1 MKGKKAKPRILH
13 PARLLFKIWWRNQ
26 KLSRQA
32 KVQRIQHHQTSFTI
46 NAKGTSVGRKFKRKK
61 RLTQNKPKTIKKMV
75 IGSHILITTLNING
89 LNAPKKTETGWADE
103 NMLHGCISTYHVT
116 LLDPP
121 KLYVIIVY
129 Y

>member
-32 KVQRIQHHQTSFTI
+32 KVQRIQHHQTNFTI

-61 RLTQNKPKTIKKMV
+61 RLTQNKPKARK
-75 IGSHILITTLNING
+75 
-89 LNAPKKTETGWADE
+89 W
-103 NMLHGCISTYHVT
+103 
-116 LLDPP
+116 
-121 KLYVIIVY
+121 
-129 Y
+129 